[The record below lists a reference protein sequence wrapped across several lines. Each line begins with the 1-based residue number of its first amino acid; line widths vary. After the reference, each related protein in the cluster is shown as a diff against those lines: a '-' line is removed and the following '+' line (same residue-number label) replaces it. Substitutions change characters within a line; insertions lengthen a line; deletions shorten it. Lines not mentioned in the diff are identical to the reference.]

1 MRKGFT
7 LIELMI
13 VIAIIAIIAAIAI
26 PNLLESRIT
35 ANESAAATALKSGV
49 FPAQV
54 QFQSGNYSDTAEVA
68 ANTAT
73 GLLISSTPT
82 ATGGNGI
89 GDFAAN
95 FNQLAG
101 GLASTGGVPV
111 VTAVSVTLLPV
122 TWASAAAVGGG
133 SVGAVPGGSTYVAAA
148 AAPTEAGPNVNN
160 YIFLMASG
168 FEKGFAVTCS
178 PADGE
183 DNIGRRC
190 FGLNAAGVVYTTP
203 PAVLNGQKLPSSAT
217 LAPFGAAAG
226 TAGAITIGRSP
237 FNTPTTGT
245 LGWIQLKK

>member
-35 ANESAAATALKSGV
+35 ANESAAATALKSGI

-54 QFQSGNYSDTAEVA
+54 QFQAGNYSDTAEVA
-68 ANTAT
+68 GNTNT
-73 GLLISSTPT
+73 GLGIGSSPT

-101 GLASTGGVPV
+101 GLASTGGAPSA
-111 VTAVSVTLLPV
+111 TEVSVTLLPV
-122 TWASAAAVGGG
+122 TWASVAAVGGG
-133 SVGAVPGGSTYVAAA
+133 SIGAVPGGSTYVQAS
-148 AAPTEAGPNVNN
+148 AAPQQLGPNINN
-160 YIFLMASG
+160 YIFLIASG
-168 FEKGFAVTCS
+168 FEKGFCVTCS
-178 PADGE
+178 PSDGE

-190 FGLNAAGVVYTTP
+190 FGINAAGVVYATA
-203 PAVLNGQKLPSSAT
+203 PAVLNGQKLPTSAT
-217 LAPFGAAAG
+217 LAPFGAAG
-226 TAGAITIGRSP
+226 GSAGAIVTGNSP
-237 FNTPTTGT
+237 FNTPVG
-245 LGWIQLKK
+245 GIWVQLKK